1 MFCNGVLALPVCS
14 FLLLLVPF
22 FPLTDNWPV
31 KEEVFQWWGEWS
43 SWSSCSRSCGG
54 GVRSQERHCLIQRL
68 SSTQNVN
75 SSYCVGSP
83 KKYQL
88 CPNQPCPSTNVSFKE
103 HQCSQFNFKAFGRRY
118 YQWIP
123 LYPADYISISNRPCD
138 LQCTTISGERQLLV
152 PAHDGTFCRDTK
164 THGVCIEGICQPV
177 GCDGEL
183 YSSKTVDR
191 CGVCGGNGTSC
202 QRISGSYRKALTQL
216 GYVFITNIP
225 AGASD
230 IQIVERHKTENILAL
245 SDEAGYFFFN
255 GNTVFDNP
263 QNFHVA
269 GTVFK
274 YRRPSSVF
282 SDGLE
287 YIIAQGPTLE
297 GLNVMYYNLNGK
309 LPHITYEYTIPLK
322 SHAITA
328 GPAHSSLNLTY
339 NDVNVDQSSL
349 MNHSRGSASVHH
361 SVDDHSDVQ
370 LQEEEE
376 EEEVLWKVRTP
387 SPPPAPVAIMVYR
400 PADVS
405 HVFSHNDVEEQG
417 PPAPSG
423 YRSSSNSINEPSAD
437 DDNTLVLSFPGS
449 DQSVHSAEEAPY
461 LLLEDLHYNHTRS
474 NTHSAKHTLTDQ
486 PSQADTR
493 VETVAAADT
502 HSETDS
508 GGHTA
513 ILVELQQVLEVQ
525 AANTESNNFDVGL
538 EPHIGLADGYRWKVS
553 AYAPCSSTCTTGITT
568 TYALC
573 IQYDGTEVDDH
584 HCDSL
589 TRPEPTHELC
599 TGKECPP
606 RWETSGWSACSRTC
620 GEGVQYRTVRCW
632 KMLSPGLDSSVYD
645 SLCLSHDLHKPASR
659 KVCHGQSCGPQWEVS
674 EWSECSARCGS
685 QGVRTRDVRCSM
697 ERRLCN
703 ESSRPIESQEC
714 EGPPCDRR
722 WTVSDWGPCS
732 GVCGEGRMVRAVT
745 CRSSG
750 GLVMSDGQCDQSLRP
765 LAIYPCGDRDCAPHW
780 VEQEWQQCNATC
792 GRGVRQ
798 RQVVCAGLEG
808 GVFKEFPDSSC
819 DQSNKLQNSSSCF
832 QRPCSKWFTTS
843 WSQCSKTC
851 GRGVQVR
858 EVKCYQG
865 EELVTRGQSCDSAL
879 KPEAKQSC
887 EIQSCPTEAPAA
899 AAVAA
904 DACQD
909 KPTANC
915 ALVLKVKL
923 CSHWY
928 YRKACCQSCK
938 APRP

>member
-1 MFCNGVLALPVCS
+1 SPQNATCAVANIFLFVLRIEELTVQS
-14 FLLLLVPF
+14 LLTLMTYFTLLTGLYIF
-22 FPLTDNWPV
+22 SQ
-31 KEEVFQWWGEWS
+31 EEVFQWWGEWS
-43 SWSSCSRSCGG
+43 TWSSCSRSCGG
-54 GVRSQERHCLIQRL
+54 GVRSQERHCLMQRL

-75 SSYCVGSP
+75 SSCCVGSP

-88 CPNQPCPSTNVSFKE
+88 CSKQPCPSTSVSFKQ
-103 HQCSQFNFKAFGRRY
+103 HQCSQFNSKAFGRRY

-152 PAHDGTFCRDTK
+152 PAHDGTSCRDTK
-164 THGVCIEGICQPV
+164 NHGVCIEGMCQPV

-230 IQIVERHKTENILAL
+230 IQIIERHKTENILAL

-274 YRRPSSVF
+274 YRRPSIVL

-287 YIIAQGPTLE
+287 YIIAQGPTLQ
-297 GLNVMYYNLNGK
+297 GLNVMVYYNLNGK

-322 SHAITA
+322 SRATA
-328 GPAHSSLNLTY
+328 ELGAAHPLHRSAVNGQWGVTGVASLEVDNNLLGLELNLFPVVGLIALG
-339 NDVNVDQSSL
+339 DEPHQRCVVRKL
-349 MNHSRGSASVHH
+349 HKVVRAVGCCAVMR
-361 SVDDHSDVQ
+361 
-370 LQEEEE
+370 
-376 EEEVLWKVRTP
+376 EVLRT
-387 SPPPAPVAIMVYR
+387 SPC
-400 PADVS
+400 
-405 HVFSHNDVEEQG
+405 
-417 PPAPSG
+417 
-423 YRSSSNSINEPSAD
+423 
-437 DDNTLVLSFPGS
+437 TLFPG
-449 DQSVHSAEEAPY
+449 
-461 LLLEDLHYNHTRS
+461 
-474 NTHSAKHTLTDQ
+474 
-486 PSQADTR
+486 
-493 VETVAAADT
+493 
-502 HSETDS
+502 
-508 GGHTA
+508 
-513 ILVELQQVLEVQ
+513 
-525 AANTESNNFDVGL
+525 
-538 EPHIGLADGYRWKVS
+538 
-553 AYAPCSSTCTTGITT
+553 ITS

-573 IQYDGTEVDDH
+573 VRYDGTEVDDRY
-584 HCDSL
+584 CDSL
-589 TRPEPTHELC
+589 TRPEPTQEFC
-599 TGKECPP
+599 IGKQCPP

-620 GEGVQYRTVRCW
+620 GEGVQYRIVRCW
-632 KMLSPGLDSSVYD
+632 KMLSPGFDSSVYD
-645 SLCLSHDLHKPASR
+645 SLCVSHDLHKPANR

-674 EWSECSARCGS
+674 EWSECSAHCGS
-685 QGVRTRDVRCSM
+685 WGIRTREVRCSM
-697 ERRLCN
+697 ERRQCN

-714 EGPPCDRR
+714 EGQPCDRR
-722 WTVSDWGPCS
+722 WSVSDWGPCS
-732 GVCGEGRMVRAVT
+732 GECGEGRMVRSVT

-750 GLVMSDGQCDQSLRP
+750 GLVMSDGQCDQPLRP

-819 DQSNKLQNSSSCF
+819 NQTNKPQMSSSCF
-832 QRPCSKWFTTS
+832 RRPCSKWFTTS

-865 EELVTRGQSCDSAL
+865 EELVTRGHSCDSAL
-879 KPEAKQSC
+879 KPEVKQSC
-887 EIQSCPTEAPAA
+887 EIQSCPTEAPA
-899 AAVAA
+899 
-904 DACQD
+904 DFCQD
-909 KPTANC
+909 KATANC

-938 APRP
+938 APRA

>member
-1 MFCNGVLALPVCS
+1 AIDLMNSLHWTTSAFFVTVVSTITVIILMFDGYRLTLMTH
-14 FLLLLVPF
+14 FTLLTGLYIF
-22 FPLTDNWPV
+22 SQ
-31 KEEVFQWWGEWS
+31 EEVFQWWGEWS
-43 SWSSCSRSCGG
+43 TWSSCSRSCGG
-54 GVRSQERHCLIQRL
+54 GVRSQERHCLMQRL

-75 SSYCVGSP
+75 SSCCVGSP

-88 CPNQPCPSTNVSFKE
+88 CSKQPCPSTSVSFKQ
-103 HQCSQFNFKAFGRRY
+103 HQCSQFNSKAFGRRY

-152 PAHDGTFCRDTK
+152 PAHDGTSCRDTK
-164 THGVCIEGICQPV
+164 NHGVCIEGMCQPV

-230 IQIVERHKTENILAL
+230 IQIIERHKTENILAL

-274 YRRPSSVF
+274 YRRPSVVL

-287 YIIAQGPTLE
+287 YIIAQGPTLQ
-297 GLNVMYYNLNGK
+297 GLNVMVYYNLNGK

-322 SHAITA
+322 SQAA
-328 GPAHSSLNLTY
+328 AAASRHSNLNLTY
-339 NDVNVDQSSL
+339 NDVNVDVRGDQSIS

-361 SVDDHSDVQ
+361 DLHDHPDVQ

-376 EEEVLWKVRTP
+376 EEVVWEIQTAR
-387 SPPPAPVAIMVYR
+387 PAPVDIMVYR
-400 PADVS
+400 PAD
-405 HVFSHNDVEEQG
+405 
-417 PPAPSG
+417 
-423 YRSSSNSINEPSAD
+423 
-437 DDNTLVLSFPGS
+437 
-449 DQSVHSAEEAPY
+449 
-461 LLLEDLHYNHTRS
+461 
-474 NTHSAKHTLTDQ
+474 
-486 PSQADTR
+486 
-493 VETVAAADT
+493 
-502 HSETDS
+502 
-508 GGHTA
+508 
-513 ILVELQQVLEVQ
+513 
-525 AANTESNNFDVGL
+525 
-538 EPHIGLADGYRWKVS
+538 PHISLGDLYSWKVS
-553 AYAPCSSTCTTGITT
+553 AYAPCSSTCTTGITS

-573 IQYDGTEVDDH
+573 VRYDGTEVDDRY
-584 HCDSL
+584 CDSL
-589 TRPEPTHELC
+589 TRPEPTQEFC
-599 TGKECPP
+599 IGKQCPP

-620 GEGVQYRTVRCW
+620 GEGVQYRIVRCW
-632 KMLSPGLDSSVYD
+632 KMLSPGFDSSVYD
-645 SLCLSHDLHKPASR
+645 SLCLSHDLHKPANR

-685 QGVRTRDVRCSM
+685 RGIRTREVRCSM
-697 ERRLCN
+697 ERKLCN
-703 ESSRPIESQEC
+703 ETSRPIESQEC

-722 WTVSDWGPCS
+722 WSVSDWGPCS
-732 GVCGEGRMVRAVT
+732 GECGEGRMVRSVT

-750 GLVMSDGQCDQSLRP
+750 GLVMSDGQCDQPLRP

-792 GRGVRQ
+792 GRGVQQ

-819 DQSNKLQNSSSCF
+819 NQTNKPQMSSSCF

-865 EELVTRGQSCDSAL
+865 EELVTRGHSCDSAL
-879 KPEAKQSC
+879 KPETKQSC
-887 EIQSCPTEAPAA
+887 EIQSCPTEAPA
-899 AAVAA
+899 
-904 DACQD
+904 DFCQD
-909 KPTANC
+909 KATANC